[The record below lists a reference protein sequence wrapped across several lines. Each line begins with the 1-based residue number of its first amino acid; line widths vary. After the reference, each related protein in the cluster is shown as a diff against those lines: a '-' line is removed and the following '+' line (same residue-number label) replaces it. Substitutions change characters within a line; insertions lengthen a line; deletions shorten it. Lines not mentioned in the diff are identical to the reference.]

1 MIAEAITM
9 SINEVE
15 KLKIYERLDAGII
28 KQKHA
33 ATMLGVGP
41 RQVRITLKKYK
52 RDGPKALVSK
62 KRGKKSNHAYSDQVK
77 YSKETIRGW
86 MIADGL
92 WKPKKEKD
100 KVVHQPRPRRGCL
113 GELVQI
119 DGSPHAWFEERGV
132 YCCLITFIDDATSKI
147 LLARFFP
154 AETTFAYMSMM
165 QEYLEK
171 YGKPAAL
178 YSDRHSV
185 FRINA
190 AEPKSGTG
198 FTQFG
203 RAMQDLKVKVLHA
216 NSAPAKGRVE
226 RSNQTQQ
233 DRFIKWIRVEGISE
247 PDTANKNSDRY
258 METQHNAK
266 FA

>member
-33 ATMLGVGP
+33 TTMLGVGP

-62 KRGKKSNHAYSDQVK
+62 KRGKKSNHAYSDQVKNNVMAIIRDKYRDFVPQLASEYLLERHQLK

-190 AEPKSGTG
+190 VEPKSGTG

-203 RAMQDLKVKVLHA
+203 RAMKELSITVLHA
-216 NSAPAKGRVE
+216 NSAPAVTCRA
-226 RSNQTQQ
+226 
-233 DRFIKWIRVEGISE
+233 I
-247 PDTANKNSDRY
+247 
-258 METQHNAK
+258 
-266 FA
+266 